1 MSQSSLKIVSIVI
14 AVAMSLSTLAFLGAP
29 QSFQQAEPSLSQAAY
44 VPITISN
51 NLPFVSS
58 VPYVQQLSVNSSM
71 YASLE
76 NANLSNVYFTYPNGT
91 MIYSWLETGN
101 SNSSNDTVYF
111 LKLDAPIMPLS
122 SLEVFMNF
130 LPVGHMAFNPI
141 TTGEAP
147 QLTSKYA
154 QYDNGKNIFPL
165 YDNFAGS
172 SLNTSMWNYQGYVK
186 VHNGLNMSNITVS
199 SSQIYS
205 KATFAAPF
213 YIEAYGLI
221 NGSINSGSKGNYM
234 NGVGFDQSS
243 GISGGPAMST
253 GWAQNTTNGFGMTI
267 FNGTNGGNP
276 NISNISK
283 LANPLQYH
291 VFGVGHISNDL
302 TTTVYDNAVVNHSDI
317 KLGISNSTGLN
328 ATIGY
333 QSGNIP
339 KGFIFDWVFVR
350 TSTIVG
356 ELYYP
361 YSVGSP
367 IYRETF
373 TPLNLNSNVNWT
385 LNIDSSTYTATG
397 SSNISLLLPYGVYDY
412 TVSTDSIFY
421 QPNAAKGVLDITE
434 PGTTMLGFT
443 ELYNL
448 TLKSN
453 YLPPGT
459 PWAVSINN
467 VLKNTTGNMINF
479 TLAKGYYNA
488 RISSPS
494 GYIAYPDNLSIQVSS
509 VKNTATIDFESPA
522 NQTYLKSDFT
532 LTSNFQNIV
541 PGYYLNYSLSPVDPL
556 STIAV
561 NTTGNQLF
569 GASPYTNQIFT
580 RGISSGIS
588 GYVNYPDPGSMF
600 FDNHNGKLY
609 ALSILDKNLTEI
621 NPTSL
626 TNISNTHIPWLG
638 SYNAYFILNGPSNS
652 TLYVVGIDSYSAG
665 NMTVSTIGL
674 NGDVISTVNFTG
686 LDYSTYSL
694 GPLVG
699 PTSYNGYL
707 YMPNGTGIMSFD
719 ISTGI
724 MKYIKS
730 PSNYTLSSLIPYGNT
745 GTFLMGND
753 NGTSDMLF
761 DPGNMSFER
770 GPNIPGFAI
779 VGLYDNITNQLYVE
793 WNPNVSAG
801 ISYGT
806 NLSVINLNNNRVVA
820 AAPFPSISV
829 SGAIDPALNQLYLND
844 YPYEPYTFEVRAYS
858 IAPGYK
864 ATFEANGLPSG
875 SQWYVNI
882 TNEQSSG
889 PISSGAAYTITL
901 NNGTYQYSIG
911 SSNKDYSASAGVF
924 KVIGNGVYTT
934 VQFKAIT
941 YNVTFEE
948 TGLPNDTLW
957 SFILNGQTYRT
968 TSSTYSIAEFNGTY
982 SYGISNVSG
991 YTVGINA
998 TRVVVDGNNV
1008 TVLVTFKHNST
1019 SPAIPPDLIYGIMG
1033 VGAVAVISGISYSI
1047 LRKRKG

>member
-1 MSQSSLKIVSIVI
+1 
-14 AVAMSLSTLAFLGAP
+14 
-29 QSFQQAEPSLSQAAY
+29 
-44 VPITISN
+44 
-51 NLPFVSS
+51 
-58 VPYVQQLSVNSSM
+58 
-71 YASLE
+71 
-76 NANLSNVYFTYPNGT
+76 
-91 MIYSWLETGN
+91 
-101 SNSSNDTVYF
+101 
-111 LKLDAPIMPLS
+111 
-122 SLEVFMNF
+122 
-130 LPVGHMAFNPI
+130 
-141 TTGEAP
+141 
-147 QLTSKYA
+147 
-154 QYDNGKNIFPL
+154 
-165 YDNFAGS
+165 
-172 SLNTSMWNYQGYVK
+172 MWNSQGYVK
-186 VHNGLNMSNITVS
+186 VHNGLNMSNVSVS

-205 KATFAAPF
+205 KATFSAPT

-221 NGSINSGSKGNYM
+221 NGSINAGSTGYYM
-234 NGVGFDQSS
+234 NGVGFGQTS

-267 FNGTNGGNP
+267 FNGNNGGDP

-291 VFGVGHISNDL
+291 VFGVGYISNDL
-302 TTTVYDNAVVNHSDI
+302 TTTVFDNAVVNHSNI
-317 KLGISNSTGLN
+317 NLGISNNTGLN

-350 TSTIVG
+350 TSTIDG

-373 TPLNLNSNVNWT
+373 TPQNLNSNVNWT
-385 LNIDSSTYTATG
+385 LNINSNTYTATG

-421 QPNAAKGVLDITE
+421 EPNATKGVLDLTG

-459 PWAVSINN
+459 PWVASINN
-467 VLKNTTGNMINF
+467 IQKSTTGNTINF

-488 RISSPS
+488 KISSPS
-494 GYIAYPDNLSIQVSS
+494 GYIAYPDSISIQVNA

-532 LTSNFQNIV
+532 LSSNFQYTV
-541 PGYYLNYSLSPVDPL
+541 PGYYLNYSLPLLPPL
-556 STIAV
+556 SIIAV

-569 GASPYTNQIFT
+569 GASLYTNQIFI
-580 RGISSGIS
+580 RGLSSGIYS
-588 GYVNYPDPGSMF
+588 YVNYRDPSSLY

-609 ALSILDKNLTEI
+609 ALSALDRNLTEI

-626 TNISNTHIPWLG
+626 LNISNTHIPWLG

-652 TLYVVGIDSYSAG
+652 TLYVVGIDLYSAG

-674 NGDVISTVNFTG
+674 NGDIINTVNFTG
-686 LDYSTYSL
+686 LDYNTYSL

-699 PTSYNGYL
+699 PMSYHGYL
-707 YMPNGTGIMSFD
+707 YMPNFTGIMSFD
-719 ISTGI
+719 ISTGT
-724 MKYIKS
+724 MKYING

-761 DPGNMSFER
+761 DPSNMSFER
-770 GPNIPGFAI
+770 GPSIPGFAM

-801 ISYGT
+801 LFYET
-806 NLSVINLNNNRVVA
+806 NLSVINLNSNKVVA
-820 AAPFPSISV
+820 AAPFPSISI
-829 SGAIDPALNQLYLND
+829 SGVIDPALNQLYLND

-858 IAPGYK
+858 FAPGYK
-864 ATFEANGLPSG
+864 VTFEANGLPSG

-882 TNEQSSG
+882 TGEQSSG
-889 PISSGAAYTITL
+889 PISSGSDYTVTL
-901 NNGTYQYSIG
+901 NNGTYQYFIG
-911 SSNKDYSASAGVF
+911 SSNKDYSASAGVL
-924 KVIGNGVYTT
+924 KVMGNATYTT
-934 VQFKAIT
+934 VEFKAIT
-941 YNVTFEE
+941 YKVVFEE
-948 TGLPNDTLW
+948 TGLPNNTLW
-957 SFILNGQTYRT
+957 SFVLNGQTYRT
-968 TSSTYSIAEFNGTY
+968 TSSTYSIDEFNGTY
-982 SYGISNVSG
+982 SFGISNVTGFTAETS
-991 YTVGINA
+991 A
-998 TRVVVDGNNV
+998 TQVVVDGHNV
-1008 TVLVTFKHNST
+1008 TVMVTFKHNST
-1019 SPAIPPDLIYGIMG
+1019 SPSIPPDLLYGIAG
-1033 VGAVAVISGISYSI
+1033 VGAVAVISGVSYNI